1 MTTLA
6 EERLRREGE
15 EREHRARQ
23 LDRERKHLTV
33 YKQTRVTA
41 RCSRC
46 NYERP
51 YTPGAEDE
59 PCTACR
65 GGDGQFWQTQDYRR

>member
-15 EREHRARQ
+15 ERDHRARQ

-33 YKQTRVTA
+33 VKMTRSVAYCA
-41 RCSRC
+41 RCR
-46 NYERP
+46 YERP
-51 YTPGAEDE
+51 YVDDAENRVC
-59 PCTACR
+59 PACN
-65 GGDGQFWQTQDYRR
+65 GGSPQFWQTQDYRR